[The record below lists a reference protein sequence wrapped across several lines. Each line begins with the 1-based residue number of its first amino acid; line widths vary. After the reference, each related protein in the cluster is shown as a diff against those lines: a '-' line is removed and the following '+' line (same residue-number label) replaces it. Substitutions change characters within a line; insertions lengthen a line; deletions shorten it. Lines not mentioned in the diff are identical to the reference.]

1 MNSITPARTFGAFHS
16 VMTQWSGSS
25 QRRAPLALL
34 QAIRATI
41 PPASPHLS
49 FSLDRNTGA
58 DVWGVPL
65 GYDAMVWVE
74 SAPSATG
81 PIASDPGYDSTGFAS
96 FELQFRSEHRRGRL
110 GRSTRL

>member
-1 MNSITPARTFGAFHS
+1 MNSITLARTFGAFHS

-49 FSLDRNTGA
+49 FSFELPTPMECLLRQPSPASFQACRGNGPILTLFTY
-58 DVWGVPL
+58 PL
-65 GYDAMVWVE
+65 QAPAQI
-74 SAPSATG
+74 SQAPS
-81 PIASDPGYDSTGFAS
+81 IR
-96 FELQFRSEHRRGRL
+96 LLRSRL
-110 GRSTRL
+110 RLTPQSY